1 MKSYTTAELAEA
13 LHCSVR
19 QDRRLHKGGLIEG
32 IRTARGYVF
41 HELEI
46 TRFWNT
52 YRGADLSNED
62 KIRIAAK
69 TKGAPREIRPRT
81 RCSRER

>member
-1 MKSYTTAELAEA
+1 MKWYTTEELATA

-19 QDRRLHKGGLIEG
+19 QVRRLHKYGLIEG

-41 HELEI
+41 HEVEI
-46 TRFWNT
+46 TNFWNK

-62 KIRIAAK
+62 KIRNAAIE
-69 TKGAPREIRPRT
+69 KGDAHQSRPRQRT
-81 RCSRER
+81 APER

>member
-1 MKSYTTAELAEA
+1 MKWYTTAELADA

-19 QDRRLHKGGLIEG
+19 QVRRLHKYGLITG

-46 TRFWNT
+46 TNFWNT
-52 YRGADLSNED
+52 YRGCDLSNED
-62 KIRIAAK
+62 KIRAAAI

>member
-1 MKSYTTAELAEA
+1 MKWYTTAELADA

-19 QDRRLHKGGLIEG
+19 QVRRLHKYGLIKG

-46 TRFWNT
+46 ANFWNE
-52 YRGADLSNED
+52 YRGTDLSNED
-62 KIRIAAK
+62 KIRLAAK
-69 TKGAPREIRPRT
+69 AKGAPREIRPRT

>member
-1 MKSYTTAELAEA
+1 MKWYTTEELATA

-19 QDRRLHKGGLIEG
+19 QVRRLHKYG
-32 IRTARGYVF
+32 

-46 TRFWNT
+46 TNFWNN

-62 KIRIAAK
+62 KIRNAAK
-69 TKGAPREIRPRT
+69 EKGDARKIRPRT
-81 RCSRER
+81 RTAPER

>member
-1 MKSYTTAELAEA
+1 MKWYTTAELADA

-19 QDRRLHKGGLIEG
+19 QVRRLHKYGLVKG

-46 TRFWNT
+46 ANFWNT
-52 YRGADLSNED
+52 YRGCDLSNED
-62 KIRIAAK
+62 KIIIAAK

>member
-1 MKSYTTAELAEA
+1 MKWYTTQELAEA
-13 LHCSVR
+13 MHCSVR
-19 QDRRLHKGGLIEG
+19 QVRRLHKYGLIQG

-46 TRFWNT
+46 ANFWNT

-62 KIRIAAK
+62 KIRLAAIK
-69 TKGAPREIRPRT
+69 KGDAREIRPRT
-81 RCSRER
+81 RTARER

>member
-1 MKSYTTAELAEA
+1 MNWYTTADLAEA

-19 QDRRLHKGGLIEG
+19 QVRRLHKYGLIKG

-46 TRFWNT
+46 ANFWNE
-52 YRGADLSNED
+52 YRGTDLSNED

-69 TKGAPREIRPRT
+69 TKGAPRDIRPRT

>member
-1 MKSYTTAELAEA
+1 MKWYTTEELATA

-19 QDRRLHKGGLIEG
+19 QVRRLHKYGLIKG

-46 TRFWNT
+46 TNFWNT
-52 YRGADLSNED
+52 YRGCDLSNED

>member
-1 MKSYTTAELAEA
+1 MKSYTTAELADA

-19 QDRRLHKGGLIEG
+19 QVIRLHKYGLIKG

-46 TRFWNT
+46 TNFWNE
-52 YRGADLSNED
+52 YRGTDLSNED

-81 RCSRER
+81 RCSR

>member
-1 MKSYTTAELAEA
+1 MKWYTTQELAEA

-19 QDRRLHKGGLIEG
+19 QVRRFHKYRLIEG

-46 TRFWNT
+46 TNFWNT

-62 KIRIAAK
+62 KIRLAAK
-69 TKGAPREIRPRT
+69 SKGDAREIRPRT
-81 RCSRER
+81 RIARER

>member
-1 MKSYTTAELAEA
+1 MNWYTTADLAEA

-19 QDRRLHKGGLIEG
+19 QVRRLHKYGLIKG

-41 HELEI
+41 HEVEI
-46 TRFWNT
+46 LNFWNE
-52 YRGADLSNED
+52 YRGTDLSNED

>member
-1 MKSYTTAELAEA
+1 MKWYTTAELADA

-19 QDRRLHKGGLIEG
+19 QVRRLHKYGLIKG

-46 TRFWNT
+46 TNFWNE
-52 YRGADLSNED
+52 YRGTDLSNED

-69 TKGAPREIRPRT
+69 LKGAPREIRPRT

>member
-1 MKSYTTAELAEA
+1 MKWYTTAELADA

-19 QDRRLHKGGLIEG
+19 QVRRLHKYGLIKG

-46 TRFWNT
+46 TNFWNE
-52 YRGADLSNED
+52 YRGTDLSNED
-62 KIRIAAK
+62 KIRIAAIK
-69 TKGAPREIRPRT
+69 KGDAREIRPRT

>member
-1 MKSYTTAELAEA
+1 MKWYTTQELAEA

-19 QDRRLHKGGLIEG
+19 QVRRLHKFGLIQG

-46 TRFWNT
+46 TNFWNN

-62 KIRIAAK
+62 KIRLAAK
-69 TKGAPREIRPRT
+69 SKGDAREIRPRT
-81 RCSRER
+81 RTARER